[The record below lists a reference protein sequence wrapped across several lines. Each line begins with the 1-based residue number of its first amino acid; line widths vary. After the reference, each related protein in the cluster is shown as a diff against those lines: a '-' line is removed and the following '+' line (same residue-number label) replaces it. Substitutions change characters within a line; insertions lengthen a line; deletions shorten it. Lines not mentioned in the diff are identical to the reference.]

1 MGHGPFATST
11 LQPAAQ
17 SFYPGVEAWP
27 QWPAGRVCPG
37 CAGLA
42 PWWPASSPFRCW
54 LLQGSHLNL
63 KALHI
68 LPATSPFILGVSLG
82 RGGTLFQG
90 RRSGNSPPR
99 PAAPSN
105 RIINVAGPGHGRGA
119 SAELFPVSGRRLCRG
134 RALPDS
140 HPEPVKTGRRCH
152 RGGSRRAGAPRR
164 AQQTAGGGRETG
176 PGREPGSCWSTWQGW
191 GLSGLTLQGSG

>member
-82 RGGTLFQG
+82 WGGDPVPGQKEWKQPTEARCSVQPHHKRGRTRARQRCVCRAVSSL
-90 RRSGNSPPR
+90 
-99 PAAPSN
+99 
-105 RIINVAGPGHGRGA
+105 GA
-119 SAELFPVSGRRLCRG
+119 SALQ
-134 RALPDS
+134 RASLAGQSPRACENRKAMS
-140 HPEPVKTGRRCH
+140 
-152 RGGSRRAGAPRR
+152 SRR
-164 AQQTAGGGRETG
+164 QQESWGPAASTADGGGWAGDRTG
-176 PGREPGSCWSTWQGW
+176 T
-191 GLSGLTLQGSG
+191 